1 MTLGKFLNH
10 CYGLNWAPHPHFYV
24 EVLTPSVMVFGDE
37 NYGRYLGLDEV
48 MMVGPY
54 DGFSVLKKE
63 TLESLLC
70 EDTVEA
76 AIKVRRG
83 SHQKLTRLAH

>member
-1 MTLGKFLNH
+1 
-10 CYGLNWAPHPHFYV
+10 
-24 EVLTPSVMVFGDE
+24 
-37 NYGRYLGLDEV
+37 
-48 MMVGPY
+48 MVGPY